1 MRRDHDLLVEP
12 VVTATRLP
20 LRSLGPFMSV
30 LSARTKIR
38 KSSTCEWRSESDIGW
53 RRQVVEHVDVF
64 ETDRRAD
71 DRLVGQ
77 REFVVRLQG
86 RGVIRRQAAYAA
98 PGCTDREVLKQSG
111 RFARDLAAGGEPGDS
126 PTRGDGRL
134 QAVLAGE
141 QPARADSGSH
151 RFDARCGPLLR
162 RRQSDR
168 APHSQPTFVRTR
180 AVGDRVISSAWN
192 RLSAT

>member
-1 MRRDHDLLVEP
+1 
-12 VVTATRLP
+12 
-20 LRSLGPFMSV
+20 
-30 LSARTKIR
+30 
-38 KSSTCEWRSESDIGW
+38 
-53 RRQVVEHVDVF
+53 
-64 ETDRRAD
+64 
-71 DRLVGQ
+71 
-77 REFVVRLQG
+77 
-86 RGVIRRQAAYAA
+86 
-98 PGCTDREVLKQSG
+98 VLKQSG